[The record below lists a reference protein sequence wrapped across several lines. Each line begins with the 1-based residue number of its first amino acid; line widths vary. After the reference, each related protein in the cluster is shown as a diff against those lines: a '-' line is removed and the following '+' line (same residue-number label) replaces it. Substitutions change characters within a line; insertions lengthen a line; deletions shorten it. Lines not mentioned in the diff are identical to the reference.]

1 MPIRIRL
8 LLAYLLATILLA
20 AGGEVV
26 FERQMQT
33 GLIASMDAALES
45 RAEEVT
51 QIVSENGA
59 ALDFQDEPERISS
72 SRATFTQV
80 FTPGGALAVASE
92 SIGGRPLLTPAEL
105 DTARRA
111 PGHLTRDLNGEPL
124 RLLTQTVAR
133 SSGVWVVLVGGSL
146 EPATAALARVR
157 QDLAVGATGLALLGA
172 AGVWLLAGTALRPVE
187 RMRRTASD
195 MHVRD
200 PAARLDVPR
209 TRDEI
214 AALALTFNDLLAR
227 LQSSLWRQRR
237 FVAEAG
243 HELRSPLAVLQ
254 AELDLATR
262 PGRSRAELTLAVA
275 GAAEETR
282 RLTRLADNL
291 LLLAQNDEDAPLT
304 RLQRLPLAPVH
315 LKERLQQERERRT
328 AAEPPAEP
336 PQ

>member
-1 MPIRIRL
+1 MPPG
-8 LLAYLLATILLA
+8 APPATSPGISTANRYGFSPRRWPAPPASGWSWSA
-20 AGGEVV
+20 ARWSGDG
-26 FERQMQT
+26 
-33 GLIASMDAALES
+33 
-45 RAEEVT
+45 RAGP
-51 QIVSENGA
+51 GA
-59 ALDFQDEPERISS
+59 
-72 SRATFTQV
+72 
-80 FTPGGALAVASE
+80 PGSG
-92 SIGGRPLLTPAEL
+92 GGRDRPGPP
-105 DTARRA
+105 RR
-111 PGHLTRDLNGEPL
+111 GR
-124 RLLTQTVAR
+124 
-133 SSGVWVVLVGGSL
+133 
-146 EPATAALARVR
+146 
-157 QDLAVGATGLALLGA
+157 
-172 AGVWLLAGTALRPVE
+172 VWLLAGTALRPVE

-304 RLQRLPLAPVH
+304 LAPAAASGTRPP
-315 LKERLQQERERRT
+315 ERAP
-328 AAEPPAEP
+328 AAGTRAPDGR
-336 PQ
+336 